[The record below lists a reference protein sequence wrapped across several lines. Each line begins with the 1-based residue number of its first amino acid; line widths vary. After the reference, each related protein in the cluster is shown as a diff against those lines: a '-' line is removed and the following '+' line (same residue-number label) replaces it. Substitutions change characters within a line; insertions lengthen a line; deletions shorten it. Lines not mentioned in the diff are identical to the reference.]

1 MVTLTNISWNTASS
15 CERIIWRKG
24 SMKNPAD
31 EWRHLAALYA
41 EMGDPELLELKAS
54 LEDLTEVAQGV
65 LRDEMKKRDLWDLPS
80 PQADLAEQENAEPH
94 SLEDLRLAGAIVGQ
108 YGTVNEANLAAY
120 VLDLAGIQA
129 VVVNNT
135 FDHALPTLRV
145 APGDAE
151 RATALLAQPISADV
165 REDYEATRNLP
176 DFEVPGCPHCHCE
189 EVLLEEVEPSN
200 QWLCEECGHRW
211 ADAMPLTE
219 P

>member
-1 MVTLTNISWNTASS
+1 
-15 CERIIWRKG
+15 
-24 SMKNPAD
+24 MKNPAD
-31 EWRHLAALYA
+31 EWQHLTALYA
-41 EMGDPELLELKAS
+41 DMGDTELLELKAS

-80 PQADLAEQENAEPH
+80 LRRDSPEEGNAEPH
-94 SLEDLRLAGAIVGQ
+94 SLEDLRLAGTVVGQ
-108 YGTVNEANLAAY
+108 YDTVNEANLAGF
-120 VLDLAGIQA
+120 VLDQAGIQA

-135 FDHALPTLRV
+135 FDHTLPTVRV
-145 APGDAE
+145 APSDAE
-151 RATALLAQPISADV
+151 RAMALLAQPISAGV
-165 REDYEATRNLP
+165 RSDYEATRNLP